1 MVDGARGL
9 MVLGGAG
16 ASEVGGE
23 EGGRGRR
30 EEEGGSYQFLI

>member
-23 EGGRGRR
+23 EGGRGTIGERR
-30 EEEGGSYQFLI
+30 KEGVTNF